1 MEIGQQ
7 AVERGGRAQPGRN
20 PIEMLK
26 EGQIFSGKTIKLLP
40 GQMAEIVALGQRVT
54 AQLEAPLQTGERYTF
69 QVTSLSQGIALRVL
83 TETPPASRLPDHAAV
98 LLEKLGLPSTKENMA
113 FTTAAIENG
122 KPLSSELI
130 QMASGW
136 LKKSG
141 TAEGMDVLR
150 FMLARNLPLTEN
162 IFHALLAARSTD
174 SMTGKMDSL
183 QQLLAQNGLA
193 HTEAA
198 DVIGRLLGENRNAAF
213 FKGNLN
219 EKAVQLAMAL
229 QSTNGSEKAAALGV
243 LSQSAA
249 VHASLTAKSGE
260 ALLTAMA
267 ESAPLNFGEAAA
279 KQSSVLVL
287 KQALSQL
294 ASNPVSEETVTAFKR
309 AVSLSIPLQH
319 SERPAIMQQLSQL
332 TSGLEQGKPLDSKIA
347 ASLFQLASSAA
358 VSVPDQA
365 ASRMAVLIG
374 AEALQFE
381 QPLPNSSL
389 RETFRFLG
397 LDHEAV
403 LSSKEAAQ
411 DIPQTVKQELL
422 KLMSETMPVPVRE
435 AAEQLIGRLNAQ
447 HILSAESGPIQQ
459 LVMQAPLQFGEFKG
473 DVTIKWEGRKKN
485 DGKIDADFCRVLFYV
500 DMPRLK
506 QTVIDMQVQN
516 RIVHLQIIADV
527 PGLLLKKMSSP
538 AVDTLKQALEAGGYR
553 LSGVSFKEP
562 SPQAKGKPPL
572 ARIMDD
578 DGYMG
583 VDIRI

>member
-7 AVERGGRAQPGRN
+7 AIERGGRAQPGRN

-40 GQMAEIVALGQRVT
+40 GQMAEIAALGQKIT

-69 QVTSLSQGIALRVL
+69 QVTSLGQGIALRVL
-83 TETPPASRLPDHAAV
+83 TETPPASGLPDHSAV
-98 LLEKLGLPSTKENMA
+98 LLEKLGLPSTKENLA
-113 FTTAAIENG
+113 FTAAAIENG

-150 FMLARNLPLTEN
+150 FMLVRNLPLTEN
-162 IFHALLAARSTD
+162 VFHALLAARSTD
-174 SMTGKMDSL
+174 SMTEKMGSL

-198 DVIGRLLGENRNAAF
+198 GVVGRLLGENRNAAF
-213 FKGNLN
+213 FKGSLN
-219 EKAVQLAMAL
+219 EKAVQLVTAL
-229 QSTNGSEKAAALGV
+229 QSTNSSARAAALGV
-243 LSQSAA
+243 LGQSAA

-260 ALLTAMA
+260 ALLAAMA
-267 ESAPLNFGEAAA
+267 ESPLLNSGEAT
-279 KQSSVLVL
+279 KQSSILIL

-294 ASNPVSEETVTAFKR
+294 VSNPISEETVTAFKR

-332 TSGLEQGKPLDSKIA
+332 TSGLEQGKSLDSKIA

-358 VSVPDQA
+358 VSASDQA
-365 ASRMAVLIG
+365 ASRMSVLIG

-381 QPLPNSSL
+381 QPLSNSYL

-397 LDHEAV
+397 LDYEAV

-422 KLMSETMPVPVRE
+422 KLMSETMPVPIRE

-447 HILSAESGPIQQ
+447 HILSAESGPLQQ

-473 DVTIKWEGRKKN
+473 DVTIKWEGKKKA
-485 DGKIDADFCRVLFYV
+485 DGKIDADFCRILFYV

-516 RIVHLQIIADV
+516 RIVHLHIMADV

-538 AVDTLKQALEAGGYR
+538 AVDSLKQALEAGGYR

-562 SPQAKGKPPL
+562 PPQEKGKPPL

-578 DGYMG
+578 DGYTE

>member
-7 AVERGGRAQPGRN
+7 AIERGGRAQLGRN

-40 GQMAEIVALGQRVT
+40 GQMAEIAALGQKVT

-69 QVTSLSQGIALRVL
+69 QVTSLDQGIALRVL
-83 TETPPASRLPDHAAV
+83 AETPPASRLPDHAAA
-98 LLEKLGLPSTKENMA
+98 LLEKLGLPSTKENLA
-113 FTTAAIENG
+113 FTAAAIENG

-141 TAEGMDVLR
+141 TAEGLDVVR
-150 FMLARNLPLTEN
+150 FMLVRNLPLTEN
-162 IFHALLAARSTD
+162 IFHALLTARSTD
-174 SMTGKMDSL
+174 SMTGKMGSL

-198 DVIGRLLGENRNAAF
+198 TVVGRLLGENSNAAV
-213 FKGNLN
+213 FKGSLN

-229 QSTNGSEKAAALGV
+229 QSINISEKAAALEV
-243 LSQSAA
+243 LSQS
-249 VHASLTAKSGE
+249 SGRISSTAKNGE
-260 ALLTAMA
+260 TMLAAMA
-267 ESAPLNFGEAAA
+267 ESPPLNSGEA
-279 KQSSVLVL
+279 KKHTPILIL
-287 KQALSQL
+287 KQALAQL
-294 ASNPVSEETVTAFKR
+294 ASNPIAEETVTAFKR

-332 TSGLEQGKPLDSKIA
+332 TSGLQQGEPLASKMA
-347 ASLFQLASSAA
+347 ASLFQLSASAT
-358 VSVPDQA
+358 VSVSDQA

-374 AEALQFE
+374 ADALLFE

-397 LDHEAV
+397 IDHEAI

-422 KLMSETMPVPVRE
+422 KLMSETMPAPVRE
-435 AAEQLIGRLNAQ
+435 AAEQLVGRLNAQ

-459 LVMQAPLQFGEFKG
+459 LVMQAPLQFGEFRG
-473 DVTIKWEGRKKN
+473 DVTIKWEGKKKA

-516 RIVHLQIIADV
+516 RIVHVHIMADV
-527 PGLLLKKMSSP
+527 PGPLLKKMSSP
-538 AVDTLKQALEAGGYR
+538 AVDSLKQALEAGGYR

-562 SPQAKGKPPL
+562 PPQEKGKPPL

-578 DGYMG
+578 DGYTG

>member
-7 AVERGGRAQPGRN
+7 AIERGGRAQPGRN

-40 GQMAEIVALGQRVT
+40 GQMAEIAALGQKVT

-69 QVTSLSQGIALRVL
+69 QVTSLGQGIALRVL
-83 TETPPASRLPDHAAV
+83 TETPPASRLPDHASA
-98 LLEKLGLPSTKENMA
+98 LLEKLGLPSTKENLA
-113 FTTAAIENG
+113 FTTAAIENE

-130 QMASGW
+130 QRASGW
-136 LKKSG
+136 LEKSG
-141 TAEGMDVLR
+141 TAEGLDVIR
-150 FMLARNLPLTEN
+150 FMLVRNLPLTEN
-162 IFHALLAARSTD
+162 VFHALLAARSTD
-174 SMTGKMDSL
+174 SMTKKMGSL
-183 QQLLAQNGLA
+183 QQLLAQNGLGQ
-193 HTEAA
+193 TKAA
-198 DVIGRLLGENRNAAF
+198 TVVGQLLGENPSAAF
-213 FKGNLN
+213 FKGSLN
-219 EKAVQLAMAL
+219 EKAIQLATAL
-229 QSTNGSEKAAALGV
+229 QNTNSSEKAAALEV
-243 LSQSAA
+243 LSQSSTRAT
-249 VHASLTAKSGE
+249 LTAKSGE
-260 ALLTAMA
+260 TLLAAMA
-267 ESAPLNFGEAAA
+267 ESPPLNSGEAT
-279 KQSSVLVL
+279 KQSPILVL
-287 KQALSQL
+287 KQALFQL
-294 ASNPVSEETVTAFKR
+294 ASNPISEETVTAFKR

-358 VSVPDQA
+358 VSVSDQA

-403 LSSKEAAQ
+403 LSSKEAAE
-411 DIPQTVKQELL
+411 DSPQTVKQELL
-422 KLMSETMPVPVRE
+422 KLMSETMPIPVRE
-435 AAEQLIGRLNAQ
+435 AAEQLVGRLNAQ

-459 LVMQAPLQFGEFKG
+459 LVMQTPLQFGEFKG
-473 DVTIKWEGRKKN
+473 DVTIKWEGKKKT

-516 RIVHLQIIADV
+516 RIVHLHIMADL
-527 PGLLLKKMSSP
+527 PGVLLKKMSSP
-538 AVDTLKQALEAGGYR
+538 AVDSLKQALEAGGYR

-562 SPQAKGKPPL
+562 VPQEKGKPPL